1 MLKSARSK
9 LIVLINCI
17 LAITLAGFLVWQAN
31 RVDHPGYA
39 DRYRHLKIER
49 HHLAGLID
57 ILKANQAVVTQ
68 TNTYPQSAESIT
80 LSLLESVKAAAAE
93 GALVLH
99 QLSVTQSEESEPDA
113 WVSILSVQFSLSI
126 HRAANLLLVFDAV
139 REVAAWRAF
148 EVRGCELAREPAR
161 KLALEPKSV
170 YENTLGLQATCIIDV
185 YYYPRV
191 DA

>member
-31 RVDHPGYA
+31 RVDHTGYA

-57 ILKANQAVVTQ
+57 ILKDNQAVVTQ
-68 TNTYPQSAESIT
+68 INTNPQSAESIT

-113 WVSILSVQFSLSI
+113 WVSILSIQFSLSI
-126 HRAANLLLVFDAV
+126 HRAANLLPVFDAV
-139 REVAAWRAF
+139 REVADWRAF
-148 EVRGCELAREPAR
+148 EVRGCELAREPAP
-161 KLALEPKSV
+161 EPKSV
-170 YENTLGLQATCIIDV
+170 YVNTLGLQATCTIDV

>member
-1 MLKSARSK
+1 MLKFARSK
-9 LIVLINCI
+9 LILFANCI
-17 LAITLAGFLVWQAN
+17 LAITLSGLLVWQTN
-31 RVDHPGYA
+31 RVEHTGYA
-39 DRYRHLKIER
+39 DRYRQLKIER

-57 ILKANQAVVTQ
+57 ILKDNQAVVAQ
-68 TNTYPQSAESIT
+68 TKTNPQSVESIT
-80 LSLLESVKAAAAE
+80 LSLLEAVKAAAAE

-99 QLSVTQSEESEPDA
+99 QLSVTHSEQPEPGA

-148 EVRGCELAREPAR
+148 EVRGCELARELSRERESAN
-161 KLALEPKSV
+161 
-170 YENTLGLQATCIIDV
+170 ENTLGLQATCTIDV
-185 YYYPRV
+185 YFYPSV